1 MQEYSRLLSN
11 ELPRQL
17 SHYNNWKVKST
28 KLSAEILSK
37 NQLNAEKNLRLK
49 QIQSV
54 RKEPGSIQGFTI
66 FMQEDSQWLPN
77 KLPSLK

>member
-1 MQEYSRLLSN
+1 MKILG
-11 ELPRQL
+11 
-17 SHYNNWKVKST
+17 T
-28 KLSAEILSK
+28 KMTPEILSK
-37 NQLNAEKNLRLK
+37 NQLNAENNLRLK